1 MLAREEGATPVA
13 EPPATAGGIMSARM
27 GAWLR
32 KHWFFFATFVGISTG
47 LAFGLVLQQ
56 IHLSAA
62 QKLWIA
68 MPGVLYIR
76 VLQLTIVPVLAT
88 SIFNVV
94 ADMNL
99 SKEKRLGVAAAAFI
113 LSANIISSILGFVS
127 VLPIKTK
134 SDSPATYNGTIQEE
148 YGHQIPYI
156 FQDLLL
162 NAFPADLMK
171 LSIAHVGTDFEHPE
185 KNAYNETV
193 YRKINI
199 DGVNML
205 GILFCSVAFGLAANA
220 VNEEAQ
226 PLKQFSLALY
236 EVVLILMRKFILA
249 TPVGVFFM
257 VMSAVADVRDME
269 GTFERLALFLATH
282 LAAQFVHFLLINFSF
297 VLVRENPFHLLK
309 HCLSSWLI
317 AVATGSRMVGMPH
330 FYQTCD
336 DYGLPESVSRFV
348 LPLSLMLKADG
359 SAIFMTSAS
368 LFIAQL
374 ENVQLDGIKFFILI
388 VLTTA
393 HAIALPSMP
402 SASVFGLINVL
413 NAIGVPVEQAA
424 LLFSLE
430 WLNDRIRCGETVLS
444 SIYCTAFVSHVREK
458 GWQSGFWKDAIDS
471 EPNADPP
478 GRRT

>member
-62 QKLWIA
+62 QKLWI
-68 MPGVLYIR
+68 
-76 VLQLTIVPVLAT
+76 
-88 SIFNVV
+88 VV

-171 LSIAHVGTDFEHPE
+171 LSIAHV
-185 KNAYNETV
+185 
-193 YRKINI
+193 RKLSLIRFSRVRTGGQTLSTRVRLTYCLPRI
-199 DGVNML
+199 

-236 EVVLILMRKFILA
+236 ESTPVHRRSIIEHRLSSANGVRA